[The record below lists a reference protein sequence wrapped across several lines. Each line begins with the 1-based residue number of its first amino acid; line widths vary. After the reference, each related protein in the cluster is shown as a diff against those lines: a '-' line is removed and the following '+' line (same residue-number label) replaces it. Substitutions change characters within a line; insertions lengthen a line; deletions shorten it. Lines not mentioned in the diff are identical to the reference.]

1 MAAREAQ
8 IGALGFDLIG
18 YAENLTRDVDRA
30 MRAVESRMKLAS
42 RRMTSIGTKLSA
54 AITAPLAAV
63 AGVSLK
69 AFADQQKAETAM
81 RSALQSTGQEVEKN
95 FARMQQMAS
104 GIQKVTTVGDEMALE
119 MAAIATNMGIMAPQM
134 DGVIKGAI
142 GLSRAFG
149 MDMQT
154 AVKAAA
160 AAVQGKTDLL
170 TRYIPTLSQIEDP
183 AKRVAFVVEKM
194 GQGFE
199 QAKDEANTFWGK
211 LAQLKNTFGDLLEQI
226 GEHFAPAIEKA
237 IVWME
242 QAIQVVQKLD
252 PAMVRMGVAI
262 ATAAALAG
270 PLVTVV
276 GLAVGGLASLAGVIA
291 TMGWPVLL
299 AGVGAAVGAF
309 FLFKEEIEGATSGTQ
324 TMGETL
330 EAFGD
335 KAVKIIGW
343 VADAI
348 TKVRAVLKTWQS
360 GLEFAIGGVV
370 KLGEFGAEA
379 FDVLRVGVSKFGNVF
394 VEVFNS
400 VATLAEDVFNGI
412 TKKMAETFNSLTGW
426 YNDLPA
432 PLKGVAGLA
441 GLELPTL
448 TPGQIKIPRLD
459 HSFDTARRDNPLG
472 GVADGIFEEAGRTF
486 EEAVELYGEKPS
498 EKIIAS
504 WDRIKDSIKG
514 AVESIGKDTK
524 KGGTDIDDLFKDI
537 EVGAGSAAA
546 KAGETAKAITEQT
559 ADQVDK
565 IGNDAVTEIDHI
577 GDRMKHTLS
586 DGIHSALKGDF
597 ELKEFGLRI
606 LDNWQRQVAD
616 DLSKAMVDTFRKAMG
631 DVPGITGD
639 AMNQSN
645 RIAAASGQDFQNI
658 WSDSIGSVANMFS
671 RWLSAMGDAVARLGR
686 WIWNSLSS
694 VFSSFGVSAGGGGG
708 SSGSNGYPI
717 ATAAI
722 GLIGSFF
729 GGSHAMGGRPALG
742 KISLVGERGPELFVP
757 DTAGT
762 ILPNHQLAGMA
773 GGGGGGITIN
783 IEQHFQAGVSEA
795 MLAEAADEI
804 HASTMEAVT
813 EGVARGGG
821 FRAAMK
827 R

>member
-1 MAAREAQ
+1 MPREAQ

-119 MAAIATNMGIMAPQM
+119 MAAVATNMGIMAPQM
-134 DGVIKGAI
+134 DEAIKGAI
-142 GLSRAFG
+142 GLSKAFDL
-149 MDMQT
+149 DMKT

-160 AAVQGKTDLL
+160 AALQGKTELL
-170 TRYIPTLSQIEDP
+170 TRYIPTLSQIEGQGE
-183 AKRVAFVVEKM
+183 RVAFVQRKM
-194 GQGFE
+194 AQGFQ
-199 QAKDEANTFWGK
+199 QATAEGET
-211 LAQLKNTFGDLLEQI
+211 LAGRMAMMKNAVGDLFEVI
-226 GEHFAPAIEKA
+226 GSHLAPAVTAIAEK
-237 IVWME
+237 ITTFVTGLNR
-242 QAIQVVQKLD
+242 LD
-252 PAMVRMGVAI
+252 PALVRTVVMVGAV
-262 ATAAALAG
+262 AAAVG
-270 PLVTVV
+270 PLITVV
-276 GLAVGGLASLAGVIA
+276 GLAVGAVGSLAGAFTALSLPAII
-291 TMGWPVLL
+291 
-299 AGVGAAVGAF
+299 VGFGTAVVAVAAFQEIVEDVSLEGKSLGEVFTAVGDIGV
-309 FLFKEEIEGATSGTQ
+309 KV
-324 TMGETL
+324 
-330 EAFGD
+330 FGF
-335 KAVKIIGW
+335 I
-343 VADAI
+343 ADAI
-348 TKVRAVLKTWQS
+348 AKTRSVLRAWRA
-360 GLEFAIGGVV
+360 GLLLTMGAYT
-370 KLGEFGAEA
+370 KLGE
-379 FDVLRVGVSKFGNVF
+379 VGVDTFNFLTVGTAKFGNAF
-394 VEVFNS
+394 VKVFNG
-400 VATLAEDVFNGI
+400 VATLAENVFNGI
-412 TKKMAETFNSLTGW
+412 TAKMAESFNTLIGW
-426 YNDLPA
+426 YNKLPA
-432 PLKGVAGLA
+432 PLRKLGGV
-441 GLELPTL
+441 EVNLPTL
-448 TPGQIKIPRLD
+448 SAGQVSIPRID
-459 HSFDTARRDNPLG
+459 RTFDTSARNNPLE
-472 GVADGIFEEAGRTF
+472 GVASGIFEEAGIAF
-486 EEAVELYGEKPS
+486 DEAVELFGEKPS
-498 EKIIAS
+498 E
-504 WDRIKDSIKG
+504 RITEAWEGIKENMG
-514 AVESIGKDTK
+514 AAMDDIGSHADALGEQLNTQLPDALSEGLEGATGAAGEAARAATQDAADAVKSIGDTTT
-524 KGGTDIDDLFKDI
+524 GELGRI
-537 EVGAGSAAA
+537 GS
-546 KAGETAKAITEQT
+546 
-559 ADQVDK
+559 
-565 IGNDAVTEIDHI
+565 
-577 GDRMKHTLS
+577 RMQQTLS
-586 DGIHSALKGDF
+586 DGIHGALRGDF
-597 ELKEFGLRI
+597 DLKEFGLRI

-616 DLSKAMVDTFRKAMG
+616 DLSKAILDTMRGSMG
-631 DVPGITGD
+631 NIPGIFGD

-694 VFSSFGVSAGGGGG
+694 VFSSFGVSHGGGGG
-708 SSGSNGYPI
+708 GFGGGGYVS
-717 ATAAI
+717 AAVGI
-722 GLIGSFF
+722 IGSLF
-729 GGSHAMGGRPALG
+729 GGAFAAGGRPQLG
-742 KISLVGERGPELFVP
+742 KMNLVGERGPELFVP